1 MGWSFDL
8 KIKRRMRLK
17 KIVFLIFLFSNL
29 ICGAQTRIQFPPLKD
44 AVKDAGLQKFI
55 DTLKAVVQRKD
66 AGKMYSL
73 VSTKI
78 INSFDNDNG
87 IGNFKKRW
95 KAKKD
100 DRLWEVMKKLL
111 AFGGQYT
118 YETQRHGKN
127 EDEYVYP
134 YFYDEQITGEQNYFD
149 LFVVN
154 GDSINMRR
162 QGNTGSPVTAKLSYE
177 VVKILNDTAHKNQA
191 EWLYVATLDK
201 KYKGYIKEPLL
212 YNFIDYRM
220 FLRKI
225 KGIWKINILVA
236 GD

>member
-1 MGWSFDL
+1 
-8 KIKRRMRLK
+8 MRLK
-17 KIVFLIFLFSNL
+17 KTVFLIFLFSNI
-29 ICGAQTRIQFPPLKD
+29 ICFAQSRIEFPP
-44 AVKDAGLQKFI
+44 VKDSVKDISLQKFI

-73 VSTKI
+73 VNTKI
-78 INSFDNDNG
+78 INGFGDEDGLN
-87 IGNFKKRW
+87 NFKKIW
-95 KAKKD
+95 NAKQD
-100 DRLWEVMKKLL
+100 GRLWIVLKKLL

-127 EDEYVYP
+127 KDEYVYP
-134 YFYDEQITGEQNYFD
+134 YFYDEQITGDVNYFD
-149 LFVVN
+149 LFIVN
-154 GDSINMRR
+154 GDSINMRQ
-162 QGNTGSPVTAKLSYE
+162 QGNTGSPIITKLSYE
-177 VVKILNDTAHKNQA
+177 VVKIQNDTTHKNQA
-191 EWLYVATLDK
+191 EWLYVSTLDG

-220 FLRKI
+220 FFRKV

>member
-1 MGWSFDL
+1 MRF
-8 KIKRRMRLK
+8 KIFATIIFF
-17 KIVFLIFLFSNL
+17 IVHHF
-29 ICGAQTRIQFPPLKD
+29 CVAQARIQFPP
-44 AVKDAGLQKFI
+44 VKDSVKDISLQKFI

-78 INSFDNDNG
+78 INSFDDDDG
-87 IGNFKKRW
+87 IGNFKKIW
-95 KAKKD
+95 NAKKD
-100 DRLWEVMKKLL
+100 DRLWMVLKKLL

-127 EDEYVYP
+127 KDEYVYP
-134 YFYDEQITGEQNYFD
+134 YFFDEQITGEHNYFD

-154 GDSINMRR
+154 GDSINMRQ
-162 QGNTGSPVTAKLSYE
+162 QGNTGSPIIIKLSYE
-177 VVKILNDTAHKNQA
+177 VVKILDDTTHKNQA
-191 EWLYVATLDK
+191 EWLYVSTLDG
-201 KYKGYIKEPLL
+201 KYKGYIKESLL

-220 FLRKI
+220 FFRKV
-225 KGIWKINILVA
+225 KGIWKINTLVA